1 MKWWCDGRNLVSNLF
16 SRSSEQWALLR
27 YCKVSKVSKWGI
39 AKYPSAV
46 QCRDVAAVWYERAK
60 CRSRGFWAVHRMR
73 SVDLWHNVHCIVY
86 IHCLALHCVTLECS
100 ILWRAPGVWH
110 CVSGSYQVC
119 QIISTSQAGTRGRSG
134 REKGG
139 DVFRHLDLIVFHFIM
154 CFTSSC
160 VSPHGVFQFLLTMCF
175 ATWISL
181 CFTSWCVSPHGSHCD
196 LMFFVHHWRAF
207 MCVQDGLLWIT
218 HWPFMNHS
226 LTSYESLTDL
236 LWITHPPAKVNLSNT
251 RRRCCITRGLI
262 VSLTVNSHRELMI
275 LLIVFGHYCFC
286 ILTVPWLRC
295 CWRLFVLTQGGIF
308 VMLTDCFLH
317 REGNICIS
325 YNCGQR

>member
-1 MKWWCDGRNLVSNLF
+1 MWHTFEPLLPLGGWDRWTGLWDALGCFFKVPQVWVSTGFMCKGVPWCEGAMEEISSQIF
-16 SRSSEQWALLR
+16 SPGAVSSEHWALLR

-73 SVDLWHNVHCIVY
+73 SVDLWHNVQCTVY
-86 IHCLALHCVTLECS
+86 TLCLSRHCVTLECS
-100 ILWRAPGVWH
+100 ILWRAPGVSH

-160 VSPHGVFQFLLTMCF
+160 VSP
-175 ATWISL
+175 
-181 CFTSWCVSPHGSHCD
+181 
-196 LMFFVHHWRAF
+196 
-207 MCVQDGLLWIT
+207 
-218 HWPFMNHS
+218 
-226 LTSYESLTDL
+226 
-236 LWITHPPAKVNLSNT
+236 
-251 RRRCCITRGLI
+251 
-262 VSLTVNSHRELMI
+262 
-275 LLIVFGHYCFC
+275 
-286 ILTVPWLRC
+286 
-295 CWRLFVLTQGGIF
+295 
-308 VMLTDCFLH
+308 
-317 REGNICIS
+317 
-325 YNCGQR
+325 

>member
-1 MKWWCDGRNLVSNLF
+1 MKWGCDGRNLVSNLF

-73 SVDLWHNVHCIVY
+73 SVDLWHNVHYIVY
-86 IHCLALHCVTLECS
+86 THCLALHCVTLECS

-160 VSPHGVFQFLLTMCF
+160 VSP
-175 ATWISL
+175 
-181 CFTSWCVSPHGSHCD
+181 
-196 LMFFVHHWRAF
+196 
-207 MCVQDGLLWIT
+207 
-218 HWPFMNHS
+218 
-226 LTSYESLTDL
+226 
-236 LWITHPPAKVNLSNT
+236 
-251 RRRCCITRGLI
+251 
-262 VSLTVNSHRELMI
+262 
-275 LLIVFGHYCFC
+275 
-286 ILTVPWLRC
+286 
-295 CWRLFVLTQGGIF
+295 
-308 VMLTDCFLH
+308 
-317 REGNICIS
+317 
-325 YNCGQR
+325 